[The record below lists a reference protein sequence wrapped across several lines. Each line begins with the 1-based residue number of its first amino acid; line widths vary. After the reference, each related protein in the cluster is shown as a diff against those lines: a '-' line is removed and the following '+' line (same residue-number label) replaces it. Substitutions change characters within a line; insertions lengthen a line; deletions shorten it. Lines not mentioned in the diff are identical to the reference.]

1 MLIKF
6 ESEHSGNFVMLSDV
20 ALPLLKM
27 MGMSGNTEGAV
38 SEENLA
44 TALATLESA
53 LQRANQPTR
62 DSDDDDDDD
71 DEDDAPIGLSTRAS
85 PLLEMLRKAKRE
97 GGYVMWRPE

>member
-44 TALATLESA
+44 TALATLESS
-53 LQRANQPTR
+53 LQKARQAGNKP
-62 DSDDDDDDD
+62 DDDDDD
-71 DEDDAPIGLSTRAS
+71 DEEDAPIGLSTRAS
-85 PLLEMLRKAKRE
+85 PLLDMLRKAKQK
-97 GGYVMWRPE
+97 GGHVMWRPE

>member
-20 ALPLLKM
+20 AVPLLKM

-38 SEENLA
+38 SEDNLA
-44 TALATLESA
+44 EALSTLENSLQKAQHSA
-53 LQRANQPTR
+53 
-62 DSDDDDDDD
+62 SDPDDED

-85 PLLEMLRKAKRE
+85 PLLDMLRKARQE

>member
-44 TALATLESA
+44 TALATLESS
-53 LQRANQPTR
+53 LQRANQPAR
-62 DSDDDDDDD
+62 GSDDD

-85 PLLEMLRKAKRE
+85 PLLEMLRKAKKE

>member
-38 SEENLA
+38 SEDNLA
-44 TALATLESA
+44 TALATLESS
-53 LQRANQPTR
+53 LQKASRPANNP
-62 DSDDDDDDD
+62 D
-71 DEDDAPIGLSTRAS
+71 DEGDEKDAPIGLSTRAS
-85 PLLEMLRKAKRE
+85 PLLDMLRKAKQE

>member
-20 ALPLLKM
+20 AIPLLKM

-44 TALATLESA
+44 TALTTLESS
-53 LQRANQPTR
+53 LQRANQPAR
-62 DSDDDDDDD
+62 SQDDDA

-85 PLLEMLRKAKRE
+85 PLLDMLRKAKQE

>member
-53 LQRANQPTR
+53 LQRANQPAR
-62 DSDDDDDDD
+62 DSDDDD

>member
-44 TALATLESA
+44 TALATLESS
-53 LQRANQPTR
+53 LQKASRPANKP
-62 DSDDDDDDD
+62 DDDD
-71 DEDDAPIGLSTRAS
+71 DEKDAPIGLSTRAS
-85 PLLEMLRKAKRE
+85 PLLDMLRKAKQE

>member
-6 ESEHSGNFVMLSDV
+6 ESEHSGSFVMLSDV

-53 LQRANQPTR
+53 LQRANQPAP
-62 DSDDDDDDD
+62 DSDDDDD